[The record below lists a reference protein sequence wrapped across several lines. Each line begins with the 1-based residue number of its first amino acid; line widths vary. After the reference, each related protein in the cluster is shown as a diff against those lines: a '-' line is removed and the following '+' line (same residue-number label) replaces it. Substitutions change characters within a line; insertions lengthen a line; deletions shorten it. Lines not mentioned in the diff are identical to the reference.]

1 MVFQLVR
8 VYRVLGQETKAAQML
23 AVARDMSPKN
33 LNKLKRLLN
42 DDRDMD
48 EGELDV
54 SGAGAAEGEG
64 ESMQEG

>member
-48 EGELDV
+48 EGEQVGSDR
-54 SGAGAAEGEG
+54 
-64 ESMQEG
+64 MR